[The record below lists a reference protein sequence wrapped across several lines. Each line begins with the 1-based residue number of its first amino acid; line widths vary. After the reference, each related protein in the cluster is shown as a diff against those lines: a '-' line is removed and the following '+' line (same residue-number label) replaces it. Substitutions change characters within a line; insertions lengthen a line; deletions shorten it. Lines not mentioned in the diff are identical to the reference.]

1 MKYLKW
7 VPLVLFLLLFVL
19 TGVVVA
25 RARSNTVTVSETFPA
40 VGLDV
45 CGGKRC
51 LFQIVPGSTTY
62 DQAMQT
68 MSENITRDQGDH
80 FHGHIGGVEI
90 RVQSDYN
97 GSQITRIDVTSYGGG
112 QSATG
117 LRFGQI
123 IEQFGL
129 PCYVIDVRRGVDGLI
144 VAYPSFTLQVLAV
157 QGRIAL
163 ESPIGGITLSDS
175 GNLGIENK
183 VCRDSTTYGATPWRG
198 FAALHVYEDQNWLE

>member
-7 VPLVLFLLLFVL
+7 VPVVLFVLLFVL

-25 RARSNTVTVSETFPA
+25 RARSLPIAVSETFPA
-40 VGLDV
+40 VGLDN

-51 LFQIVPGSTTY
+51 LFQIVPGSTSY
-62 DQAMQT
+62 DEAMQALA
-68 MSENITRDQGDH
+68 ENITRDQGDH

-97 GSQITRIDVTSYGGG
+97 GSQITRVDVTGLRNG
-112 QSATG
+112 QASVG

-129 PCYVIDVRRGVDGLI
+129 PCYVLDVRRGVDGLV
-144 VAYPSFTLQVLAV
+144 VAYPSFTVWVLAV
-157 QGRIAL
+157 QDRITP
-163 ESPIGGITLSDS
+163 ESPIGGITLSDD
-175 GNLGIENK
+175 GNLGVDNK
-183 VCRDSTTYGATPWRG
+183 VCREMYGATPWRG
-198 FAALHVYEDQNWLE
+198 FAGLHVYEGLGWLE

>member
-7 VPLVLFLLLFVL
+7 VPLVLFLLLTVL
-19 TGVVVA
+19 TGIVVA
-25 RARSNTVTVSETFPA
+25 RARSVIVAGSETFPT
-40 VGLDV
+40 VGLDI

-62 DQAMQT
+62 DEAMQA

-97 GSQITRIDVTSYGGG
+97 GLQITRVDVTSSGGG

-144 VAYPSFTLQVLAV
+144 VAYPSFTLQVLAINE
-157 QGRIAL
+157 RISP

-175 GNLGIENK
+175 GNLGVENK
-183 VCRDSTTYGATPWRG
+183 VCRDNMMYAIPWRG
-198 FAALHVYEDQNWLE
+198 FAALHVYEAQGWIER